1 LLARF
6 WSNPAYRFVSLFL
19 LYLAIEAVAYPFLK
33 QRFTFLV
40 KWLII
45 GTAKVEYYI
54 FSLFTSD
61 VTVSERMVVYGGFPV
76 KIIEECTGVYEII
89 IFAAAVLAFPTG
101 WKNKA
106 LGFGLGVPLIYLFN
120 VIRIMV
126 LILVGRF
133 YREGFEFMH
142 LYFWQATMIAMI
154 TSVWLLWIVKVVR
167 HEKTPL
173 NSAS

>member
-1 LLARF
+1 LLSRF

-33 QRFTFLV
+33 QRFTFVV
-40 KWLII
+40 KWMII
-45 GTAKVEYYI
+45 GTAKVEFYL
-54 FSLFTSD
+54 FKLFTSE
-61 VTVSERMVVYGGFPV
+61 VTISERTVTYAGFPV
-76 KIIEECTGVYEII
+76 KIIEECTGAYEII

-101 WKNKA
+101 WKKKA
-106 LGFGLGVPLIYLFN
+106 VGFGLGIPLIYFFN

-126 LILVGRF
+126 LILVGHF
-133 YREGFEFMH
+133 YHAAFQFMH

-173 NSAS
+173 ASPS

>member
-1 LLARF
+1 MLARF

-173 NSAS
+173 SSAS